1 MGKKFT
7 LYLAEA
13 YSEPCRESRVKLFQS
28 LTVFSKSS
36 ILNACQG
43 SEYASVK

>member
-13 YSEPCRESRVKLFQS
+13 YPEPCRESKVKLFQS
-28 LTVFSKSS
+28 LTIFSKSS
-36 ILNACQG
+36 ILNVCQG
-43 SEYASVK
+43 SEYACVQ